1 MTNRQ
6 ARIKRLKAA
15 FQKVEELMNDGY
27 VVQLDGETITG
38 FVWDDS
44 SLKLEA
50 VVDTYVTRHLI
61 YDIDQEF
68 GTDYADMTMSFIN
81 EVLKE
86 RLTVWKKVEVK
97 I

>member
-15 FQKVEELMNDGY
+15 FQKVEQLMKEGY
-27 VVQLDGETITG
+27 VVQWDGDIVEKVIFTNDSLRLETNFENFIHRT
-38 FVWDDS
+38 
-44 SLKLEA
+44 
-50 VVDTYVTRHLI
+50 TI
-61 YDIDQEF
+61 YDSRDSE
-68 GTDYADMTMSFIN
+68 DYADMTIEFI
-81 EVLKE
+81 ESALKE